1 MQAEAGAPLTPD
13 EDPPGEA
20 AEPAL
25 PAVPERPRNTT
36 LVLAIGAVWVL
47 LDQLTKTWAESALT
61 ARPPMRVLGELLQL
75 RLLYNP
81 GASFSMGTGSTWVFT
96 LLASIVVVVLIWQSR
111 DVAHPGWRW
120 AFGLL
125 LGGAGGNL
133 VDRLFRSPGPGRGH
147 VVDFIELPNFPV
159 FNVADIGITG
169 AAVLI
174 VLLALREVPL
184 NRAPNPP
191 VTGRPR

>member
-13 EDPPGEA
+13 DHGGQTAAPPQA
-20 AEPAL
+20 TA
-25 PAVPERPRNTT
+25 RDRRRNTA
-36 LVLAIGAVWVL
+36 LVVGIGAVWVL
-47 LDQLTKTWAESALT
+47 LDQASKMWAEAELT
-61 ARPPMRVLGELLQL
+61 GRPPVPLLGDLLQL

-81 GASFSMGTGSTWVFT
+81 GAAFSMGTGSTWVFT
-96 LLASIVVVVLIWQSR
+96 VLASVVVVVLLWQAR
-111 DVAHPGWRW
+111 EVAHPGWRW

-133 VDRLFRSPGPGRGH
+133 TDRLLRDPGPGRGH

-159 FNVADIGITG
+159 FNIADIGITS

-174 VLLALREVPL
+174 ALLALRGVPL
-184 NRAPNPP
+184 VRDEPSPE
-191 VTGRPR
+191 PRESS